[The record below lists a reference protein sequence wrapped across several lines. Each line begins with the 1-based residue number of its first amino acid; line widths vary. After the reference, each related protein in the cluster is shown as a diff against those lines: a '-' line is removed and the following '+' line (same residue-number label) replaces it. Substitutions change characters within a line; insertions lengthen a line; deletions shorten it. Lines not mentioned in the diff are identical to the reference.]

1 MAKQIDST
9 NIGGLLEDL
18 LTRIKNAFWRKGE
31 TSQLGID
38 NTPTSNSNNLVKSGG
53 VHSAIQDHAE
63 TTIPDTACTSSQ
75 MHLPTV
81 SSGDEGKILR
91 VVNGAWALV
100 DPSTVYSGSGVP
112 AQNLGID
119 GDIYLQTS

>member
-18 LTRIKNAFWRKGE
+18 LTRIKNAFWRKGD
-31 TSQLGID
+31 TSVLSID
-38 NTPTSNSNNLVKSGG
+38 NTPTSNSGNLVKSGG
-53 VHSAIQDHAE
+53 VYSVITEHTS
-63 TTIPDTACTSSQ
+63 TTIPDTGYTSSQ
-75 MHLPTV
+75 MHLPEV
-81 SSGDEGKILR
+81 SAEDNGKILR
-91 VVNGAWALV
+91 VVNGEWVLV
-100 DPSTVYSGSGVP
+100 DPSTVYSGQGAP